1 MDKLFTPCLSVHIF
15 RIRDNLGNNARP
27 YVQHSEVSLAG
38 YYLRLSVKQL
48 FFSTDV
54 TCSDSALSPREKVLI
69 AVTVVFGII
78 IIALA
83 LTVVVLGSVLSK
95 KKSELNNL
103 AMKQ

>member
-1 MDKLFTPCLSVHIF
+1 MLVPITSI
-15 RIRDNLGNNARP
+15 I
-27 YVQHSEVSLAG
+27 EVSLAG
-38 YYLRLSVKQL
+38 YYLRLSETII
-48 FFSTDV
+48 FSTDV